1 MIFLSLFTMLGL
13 GGLRDWCYETLG
25 YHCCCVTVAVVEN
38 MLMRLCAGIC
48 NRRILIKTKRF
59 WSAVW
64 YFILVLANGEAAGY
78 QKKLFWFSVLEV
90 KIRQHFLN
98 LNYSRV
104 KRHYIFST
112 AVSETQ
118 HYRLLSNSHLR
129 FYHNHMIHRV
139 LVSWTSKVRFF
150 LRSKFEELAFLFG
163 NTTFPRFLS
172 EKMPCLS
179 KISLAKAIL
188 KFPWNQNFK
197 KWPFESLL
205 SFVEFIKCFLK
216 IVLTVETLL
225 LG

>member
-13 GGLRDWCYETLG
+13 GGLCDWCYETLG

-38 MLMRLCAGIC
+38 MLIRLCAGIC
-48 NRRILIKTKRF
+48 KRRILIRTKRF

-64 YFILVLANGEAAGY
+64 YFILVLANGKAAGY

-104 KRHYIFST
+104 KGHYIFST

-129 FYHNHMIHRV
+129 FYHNDMIHRV

-163 NTTFPRFLS
+163 NTTFS
-172 EKMPCLS
+172 
-179 KISLAKAIL
+179 
-188 KFPWNQNFK
+188 
-197 KWPFESLL
+197 PF
-205 SFVEFIKCFLK
+205 SFRKDALFV
-216 IVLTVETLL
+216 
-225 LG
+225 

>member
-1 MIFLSLFTMLGL
+1 MRDVLKLRSTNFDPVLIFLPLFTMLGL

-25 YHCCCVTVAVVEN
+25 YHCCCVTIAVVEN
-38 MLMRLCAGIC
+38 MLIRLCVGIC
-48 NRRILIKTKRF
+48 KRRILIRTKRF

-64 YFILVLANGEAAGY
+64 YFILVLANGKAAGY

-163 NTTFPRFLS
+163 NNFFPVFFQER
-172 EKMPCLS
+172 CLVCL
-179 KISLAKAIL
+179 ISLAKAIL
-188 KFPWNQNFK
+188 KFPWNQN
-197 KWPFESLL
+197 L
-205 SFVEFIKCFLK
+205 
-216 IVLTVETLL
+216 
-225 LG
+225 